1 MYLLYEHKLG
11 IEYSAHTEDVTRRRT
26 QVHDSKKLKEFSCW
40 NDAYTRVLFSCE
52 LFVSGIVREWSVR
65 PVM

>member
-11 IEYSAHTEDVTRRRT
+11 IESSAHTEDITRRRT

-40 NDAYTRVLFSCE
+40 NDAYKGFFSPVNFSRVE
-52 LFVSGIVREWSVR
+52 LYASGVYAR
-65 PVM
+65 